1 MPYSAEQMQQAA
13 VTLEEA
19 SVKVRTAL
27 LLIGEKHTE
36 AHGRGLVAN
45 LIRRELVDNLFLE
58 IPGNGWSD
66 DDVGSPA
73 WIRQRS
79 QTSADITRDAAWE
92 ENKSMLNGSHRNEV
106 PFSRL
111 IEFAVRHGV
120 RVHFIDNKPGYDE
133 ANLSPEQRSNL
144 MREKL
149 DAAGAG
155 PRSVF
160 LVGSA
165 HLNHARLKN
174 RPNVQ
179 MVRCIGAEKK

>member
-1 MPYSAEQMQQAA
+1 MTYNVEQMQQAA

-19 SVKVRTAL
+19 SARLRTGL

-45 LIRRELVDNLFLE
+45 LIRRELVDDLFLE

-66 DDVGSPA
+66 DDVCSPA
-73 WIRQRS
+73 WLLQRS
-79 QTSADITRDAAWE
+79 QGNADITRDAAWE
-92 ENKSMLNGSHRNEV
+92 ENKVMLNGSHRNAV

-120 RVHFIDNKPGYDE
+120 RVHFIDNKPGYGE
-133 ANLSPEQRSNL
+133 ASLSPAQSSTL
-144 MREKL
+144 MREKR

-155 PRSVF
+155 ARSVF
-160 LVGSA
+160 LVGAA
-165 HLNHARLKN
+165 HLNHASLKN